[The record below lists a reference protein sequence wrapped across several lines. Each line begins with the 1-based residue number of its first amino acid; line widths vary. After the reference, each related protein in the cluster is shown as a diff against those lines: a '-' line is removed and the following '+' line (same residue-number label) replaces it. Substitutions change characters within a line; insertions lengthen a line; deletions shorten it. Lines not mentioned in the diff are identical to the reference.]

1 MPTKSKSDFGKGVL
15 YYPVRQM
22 GKAAAD
28 TYAPVPT
35 WDSTA
40 GMSGNEIPTWD
51 GTAGVSGDEI
61 PTWDGTAGVSGNEI
75 PTWDGAAGCPGMKS
89 QLGTRTQL
97 KKRPVYRAFPLNTI
111 VFTINF
117 TENLT

>member
-40 GMSGNEIPTWD
+40 RMSGNEIPTWD
-51 GTAGVSGDEI
+51 GAVGVSGDEI
-61 PTWDGTAGVSGNEI
+61 PTWDKNAI
-75 PTWDGAAGCPGMKS
+75 
-89 QLGTRTQL
+89 

>member
-1 MPTKSKSDFGKGVL
+1 MLTKSKSDFGKGVL

-51 GTAGVSGDEI
+51 GAI
-61 PTWDGTAGVSGNEI
+61 GVSGNEI
-75 PTWDGAAGCPGMKS
+75 PTWDKNAI
-89 QLGTRTQL
+89 

>member
-28 TYAPVPT
+28 TYTPVPT

-51 GTAGVSGDEI
+51 GAVGVL
-61 PTWDGTAGVSGNEI
+61 GNEI
-75 PTWDGAAGCPGMKS
+75 PTWDKNAI
-89 QLGTRTQL
+89 
-97 KKRPVYRAFPLNTI
+97 KKHPVYRAFPLNTI

>member
-22 GKAAAD
+22 GKAVAD

-35 WDSTA
+35 RYSTV

-51 GTAGVSGDEI
+51 KNAFKKTPRLQGFSTKHYRI
-61 PTWDGTAGVSGNEI
+61 YHQFYR
-75 PTWDGAAGCPGMKS
+75 KS
-89 QLGTRTQL
+89 NLIIT
-97 KKRPVYRAFPLNTI
+97 TI
-111 VFTINF
+111 MNNVHKT
-117 TENLT
+117 NL

>member
-35 WDSTA
+35 WDSTV

-51 GTAGVSGDEI
+51 GAV
-61 PTWDGTAGVSGNEI
+61 GVSGNEI
-75 PTWDGAAGCPGMKS
+75 PTWDKNAI
-89 QLGTRTQL
+89 

-117 TENLT
+117 TENLI

>member
-51 GTAGVSGDEI
+51 G
-61 PTWDGTAGVSGNEI
+61 
-75 PTWDGAAGCPGMKS
+75 AAGCQGMKS

-117 TENLT
+117 TENLI

>member
-35 WDSTA
+35 WDSTV
-40 GMSGNEIPTWD
+40 GM
-51 GTAGVSGDEI
+51 
-61 PTWDGTAGVSGNEI
+61 SGNEI
-75 PTWDGAAGCPGMKS
+75 PTWDGAAGCPGTKS
-89 QLGTRTQL
+89 QLGIRTQ
-97 KKRPVYRAFPLNTI
+97 
-111 VFTINF
+111 
-117 TENLT
+117 

>member
-1 MPTKSKSDFGKGVL
+1 MHTKSKSDFGKGVL

-51 GTAGVSGDEI
+51 GTAGVSG
-61 PTWDGTAGVSGNEI
+61 NEI
-75 PTWDGAAGCPGMKS
+75 PTWDKNAI
-89 QLGTRTQL
+89 

>member
-35 WDSTA
+35 WDGTT
-40 GMSGNEIPTWD
+40 GVSGNEIPTWD
-51 GTAGVSGDEI
+51 GTAGCQ
-61 PTWDGTAGVSGNEI
+61 GT
-75 PTWDGAAGCPGMKS
+75 KS

>member
-40 GMSGNEIPTWD
+40 RMSGNEIPTWD
-51 GTAGVSGDEI
+51 GAI
-61 PTWDGTAGVSGNEI
+61 GVSGNEI
-75 PTWDGAAGCPGMKS
+75 PTWDGAVGVSGDEIPTWDKNAI
-89 QLGTRTQL
+89 

>member
-35 WDSTA
+35 WDRTA

-51 GTAGVSGDEI
+51 GTAGVSG
-61 PTWDGTAGVSGNEI
+61 NEI
-75 PTWDGAAGCPGMKS
+75 PTWDKNAI
-89 QLGTRTQL
+89 
-97 KKRPVYRAFPLNTI
+97 KKCPVYRAFPLNTI

>member
-22 GKAAAD
+22 GKAVAD

-35 WDSTA
+35 WDSTV

-51 GTAGVSGDEI
+51 KNAI
-61 PTWDGTAGVSGNEI
+61 
-75 PTWDGAAGCPGMKS
+75 
-89 QLGTRTQL
+89 

>member
-51 GTAGVSGDEI
+51 GTAGVSG
-61 PTWDGTAGVSGNEI
+61 NEI
-75 PTWDGAAGCPGMKS
+75 PTWDGAAGCQGMKS

-111 VFTINF
+111 VFTIIF